1 MDIAFLSLIIGYFGL
16 MLVIGLVFYRK
27 QKDASDF
34 MLGSRSLN
42 YWVTAISTH
51 ASDMS
56 IWLFTAFPG
65 LAYQSGLGSA
75 FWIATGLLCGMY
87 FTWTFIAKPLRLATE
102 KYNSPTLASFYE
114 KRLHDTQG
122 TIRLLSALVTL
133 VFYTIYISSGIV
145 GIGRTMDIAFGIDY
159 HTGIIGAT
167 IVICLYSMMGGF
179 LAVAWNDFFRG
190 MLVLGAIIGVPIAA
204 CFANGGLAETFTIIS
219 QQPNFLSIVPDFSLT
234 TLGACILTA
243 LAWGL
248 GYCGLPHTLSHFMGI
263 DNVND
268 MKKARNMGIA
278 WQAFSLAGAVFV
290 GLTGIAYFIGAPLTQ
305 SESVFI
311 LLTRSLFSPFV
322 AGLFLCGMLASAIS
336 AMDSQIITSAS
347 TIAED
352 IYKKFFKPTI
362 SGTQLLTISRLGTL
376 LITSLALLLAF
387 NSTKSIMNLVSLA
400 WMGLGASFG
409 PLTIASLYCKSLTKQ
424 GAIAG
429 IVTGSVSAGIF
440 LSGLTPISSDY
451 ALIPAFIISFVC
463 IKVISKITHEHR

>member
-16 MLVIGLVFYRK
+16 MLIIGLVFYGK
-27 QKDASDF
+27 QKNASDF

-56 IWLFTAFPG
+56 IWLFMAFPG
-65 LAYQSGLGSA
+65 LAYSTGLSEA
-75 FWIATGLLCGMY
+75 LWIAIGLLAGMY
-87 FTWTFIAKPLRLATE
+87 FTWSFIAKPLRLATE

-114 KRLHDTQG
+114 ARLSDKKG
-122 TIRLLSALVTL
+122 TIRLLSALVTII
-133 VFYTIYISSGIV
+133 FYTIYISSGIV
-145 GIGRTMDIAFGIDY
+145 GIGRTMDIAFGINY
-159 HTGIIGAT
+159 HTGIISAT
-167 IVICLYSMMGGF
+167 VVICLYSMMGGF

-190 MLVLGAIIGVPIAA
+190 LLVLGAIVGVPIAA
-204 CFANGGLAETFTIIS
+204 CFANGGLTQTLSLVAE
-219 QQPNFLSIVPDFSLT
+219 QANFLSIFPDYSLT
-234 TLGACILTA
+234 TIAALILTA

-263 DNVND
+263 DDVSN

-290 GLTGIAYFIGAPLTQ
+290 GLTGIAYFIEAPLTQ
-305 SESVFI
+305 SEYVFI

-347 TIAED
+347 IIAED
-352 IYKKFFKPTI
+352 VYKKFFNPQI
-362 SGTQLLTISRLGTL
+362 SGTKLLTISRLGTFVV
-376 LITSLALLLAF
+376 TSLALLLAY
-387 NSTKSIMNLVSLA
+387 NSTQSIMALVSLA
-400 WMGLGASFG
+400 WAGLGASFG

-429 IVTGSVSAGIF
+429 ILTGSISVGIF
-440 LSGLTPISSDY
+440 LSGITPIHPDF
-451 ALIPAFIISFVC
+451 ALIPAFIISFAC
-463 IKVISKITHEHR
+463 IKIVSKLTQQIA